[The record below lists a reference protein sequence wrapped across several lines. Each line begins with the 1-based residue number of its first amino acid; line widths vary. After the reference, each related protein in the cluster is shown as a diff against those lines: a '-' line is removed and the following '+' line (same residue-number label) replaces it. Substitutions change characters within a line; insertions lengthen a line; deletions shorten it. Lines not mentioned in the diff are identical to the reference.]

1 MSDRPRNDFKKRGG
15 ELLPRELLE
24 RAAEPTLV
32 PDEALLAILLKT
44 GAPGVNVMEVRR
56 APGGVRL
63 DEVRCVERLAD
74 A

>member
-44 GAPGVNVMEVRR
+44 GAPGVNSEGTVPLWNSEGTVLLLRR
-56 APGGVRL
+56 
-63 DEVRCVERLAD
+63 
-74 A
+74 